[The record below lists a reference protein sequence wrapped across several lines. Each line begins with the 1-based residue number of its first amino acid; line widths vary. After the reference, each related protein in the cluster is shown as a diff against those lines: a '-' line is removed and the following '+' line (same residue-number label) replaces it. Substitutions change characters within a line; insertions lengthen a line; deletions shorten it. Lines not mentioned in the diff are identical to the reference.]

1 MPNDQSVLFNNPIL
15 KSDILEYIVTT
26 TLEKMVRK
34 TKKRQRDPARPKRAM
49 TPFLYF
55 ACEQRKILKESEEKM
70 ALPEQ
75 SRKIAQLWKDVDDK
89 SAYIAM
95 SQVDQ
100 SRYREQMSQYVPPK
114 KIKRPRSSYAFFMRD
129 VRASLAEAN
138 PDKTPRELMSDIATA
153 WKVLSVNDRGR
164 YNKMAE
170 EDKQRYVDEKSAE

>member
-1 MPNDQSVLFNNPIL
+1 
-15 KSDILEYIVTT
+15 
-26 TLEKMVRK
+26 
-34 TKKRQRDPARPKRAM
+34 
-49 TPFLYF
+49 
-55 ACEQRKILKESEEKM
+55 M